1 MPPKREDDDGLFF
14 SFFILVAPASST
26 RHALIQYK
34 YLWFYCGRWEYLA
47 VKVLNGLATITPRI
61 LIFIMTRFET
71 PGGYFTAT
79 KDPPMPPP
87 HFPQRARVESQVC
100 KLYFNL
106 SLIFLLSICIGVL
119 ILFICCVH
127 YADCSAALVTWNL
140 YVDNIYYGHLM
151 VFTLDL
157 FMCIYYW
164 ANPDLLPRLSTPS
177 LFIQ

>member
-1 MPPKREDDDGLFF
+1 MVLLRQVRVFGCKSFERARDYNTSNINIYYDSLRNSGRLFYSYQRPPD
-14 SFFILVAPASST
+14 A
-26 RHALIQYK
+26 
-34 YLWFYCGRWEYLA
+34 
-47 VKVLNGLATITPRI
+47 
-61 LIFIMTRFET
+61 
-71 PGGYFTAT
+71 
-79 KDPPMPPP
+79 PP